1 MTKTAKAQSAERRAR
16 RVQRELFIPSFQSS
30 PAESGFRLM
39 PQHSI
44 LPFFHSSIL
53 PSFHSSNFPFTHS
66 RKPHRFCKPGR
77 FHNNL
82 TFFQSFIAESSN
94 CHILP
99 PDSYRGSI
107 LPLFH
112 SSILPLS
119 NYQIVELSHFS
130 LLPLFHF
137 SNPKK
142 LITNDICCY

>member
-107 LPLFH
+107 LSLFH
-112 SSILPLS
+112 SSTLPFFHCRIIKLS
-119 NYQIVELSHFS
+119 NYHISPF
-130 LLPLFHF
+130 FHSSIF
-137 SNPKK
+137 PIQKN
-142 LITNDICCY
+142 